1 MSSKAELM
9 PADAL
14 RRESTAE
21 PNSSVHL
28 LVGQQDLVVEPVD
41 PFQCRI
47 GSDSAALLAGAN
59 WYRFAEGADRIVYP
73 LPEGALAGARYLYT
87 RMLLDDDK
95 SVTFVYEFRDKS
107 GVASHVYFYCVPRCE
122 FFFRFPLSLLDME
135 RVNVPREGGRGS
147 LWIHGP
153 ILDPA
158 DIVEVCLTRKKKG
171 ELQQRFCVT
180 PLTITSAEVPEMIA
194 PSLPYGPVL
203 DDLGQYRLSE
213 WPGKTASGADLSASL
228 RVQSEQS
235 IHKVWPRSY
244 SRYGGHLARK
254 IDGSGYFRTH
264 HDGKR
269 WWLVDPDGYLFFSV
283 GPNNWSPV
291 VDSPVDNLEHAYQQL
306 PENGGTEVSAQSI
319 YSGLAAAGRLF
330 PQTFTTSL
338 HFHPDPKHV
347 DYRDILP
354 DRRRTNMVNF
364 LAANLAKGFGSE
376 EWKRQWEVIAAAGL
390 REIGFNTVANWS
402 DWQAAQKCQ
411 VPFVRS
417 LDFSESLAT
426 PTVYLHFPDV
436 YHPRFAEDVAR
447 VAGRLA
453 ETKDSPLLIGYF
465 IDNEPKWLP
474 PSYPP
479 AQGMLLSSVKCH
491 SRVELAQFLRRKY
504 DSNTALQA
512 AWQADISFDDVAD
525 GRWVWALSAQ
535 AVSDLQDFSGVM
547 LRELL
552 SVFDRECKKVDPNHL
567 NLGIRVWRQHL
578 PEWFT
583 DNLCGVDVHSLN
595 VYDRE
600 LEVEVVNAIS
610 KKIGV
615 PVLVGEFHFG
625 ALDAGLPLGGIVT
638 LHTQRERAQAYQTY
652 VENAAACPSCVG
664 VHWYTMYDQSALG
677 RLDGENFNIG
687 FFDVCHSLYKDIAT
701 AARETHERIYE
712 IADGRTKPTQARPPM
727 FR

>member
-1 MSSKAELM
+1 VSSKAELV
-9 PADAL
+9 PAGAFH
-14 RRESTAE
+14 RRSAADRNTDGK
-21 PNSSVHL
+21 PLGCQTDL
-28 LVGQQDLVVEPVD
+28 LVDPVD
-41 PFQCRI
+41 PLQCRLE
-47 GSDSAALLAGAN
+47 SDSPTPLPGAK
-59 WYRFAEGADRIVYP
+59 WYRFTEDADRIVYS
-73 LPEGALAGARYLYT
+73 LPEGSLATARCIVT
-87 RMLLDDDK
+87 RMFLDADK
-95 SVTFVYEFRDKS
+95 GMTFQYEFRDKN
-107 GVASHVYFYCVPRCE
+107 GVSSHTYFYCVPRCE
-122 FFFRFPLSLLDME
+122 FLFRFPLSLLDME
-135 RVNVPREGGRGS
+135 RVNVPREGGRGA

-153 ILDPA
+153 IVSAA
-158 DIVEVCLTRKKKG
+158 DVVEICLTRKKKG
-171 ELQQRFCVT
+171 DLRQRFCVT
-180 PLTITSAEVPEMIA
+180 PLTITSVDVPEMVA
-194 PSLPYGPVL
+194 PSLPHGPIL
-203 DDLGQYRLSE
+203 DGLGQYRLSK
-213 WPGKTASGADLSASL
+213 WSGKTSSEAALTASL
-228 RVQSEQS
+228 RAQSEQS
-235 IHKVWPRSY
+235 TRKVWPCSY
-244 SRYGGHLARK
+244 SRYGGDLSRK
-254 IDGSGYFRTH
+254 IDASGFFRTH

-269 WWLVDPDGYLFFSV
+269 WWLVDPDGHLFFSV

-291 VDSPVDNLEHAYQQL
+291 VDSPVDNLEHAYEQL
-306 PENGGTEVSAQSI
+306 PENGATEVPAQSI
-319 YSGLAAAGRLF
+319 YSGLPSADRLF
-330 PQTFTTSL
+330 PRRFTTTL
-338 HFHPDPKHV
+338 HFHPDPKHI

-354 DRRRTNMVNF
+354 VRRRTNMVNF

-376 EWKRQWEVIAAAGL
+376 EWKGQWEVIAAAGL

-411 VPFVRS
+411 IPYVRS

-436 YHPRFAEDVAR
+436 YHPRFSEDVAR

-491 SRVELAQFLRRKY
+491 TRVELAQFLRRKY
-504 DSNTALQA
+504 DSNTSLQA
-512 AWQADISFDDVAD
+512 AWQADINFDDVAD
-525 GRWVWALSAQ
+525 GKWVWALSAQ

-625 ALDAGLPLGGIVT
+625 ALDVGLPQGGVVT
-638 LHTQRERAQAYQTY
+638 VHTQRERAQAYQTY

-687 FFDVCHSLYKDIAT
+687 FYDVCHSLYEDLAT
-701 AARETHERIYE
+701 AARQTHERIYE